1 NLVTLPNDGPDNFNA
16 FINYLKPTPTQE
28 ISLKTLIS
36 ALLNEEEKCKERK
49 RTRPYHQNPDRD
61 NYEKKEWLKT
71 IYVLRRLCELKYDP
85 KMDMLKHITNIPLAT
100 FAGWR
105 KREFEYLNT
114 KRRGNYTTLTKTGR
128 PEDAPFANELIQWMD
143 DTRQRE
149 EVLTTSM
156 IFQWLLENQEQWV
169 RHRFG
174 DWTIDTTYNVILQW
188 CSRFSRRHKFSF
200 RVPCHSKLSSLEM
213 SEKQSTFSSSFWQS
227 HLTTTVSDIINVDE
241 TPLTYRMTSR
251 RTLSRIGGSSRVKG
265 SSKHSE
271 RVTVVLGIRADGRKL
286 PPMIIFKGQPGGMI
300 ERREFPRLPPGA
312 IYAVQKRA
320 YMDTRVWKQYLTQVI
335 KSAVEGPTLL
345 VVDNFMA
352 HVSPRALHCIEHELE
367 GSVELVC
374 LPANSTS
381 DLQPLD
387 VSIMGPFKSLCR
399 AEYMREVKVDSSSE
413 KRMKLAERAINMWQK
428 VKETTV
434 V

>member
-1 NLVTLPNDGPDNFNA
+1 MPATSKARRNQKSYSLRDIQKRLREYA
-16 FINYLKPTPTQE
+16 TQAALTSVRRFCE
-28 ISLKTLIS
+28 IK
-36 ALLNEEEKCKERK
+36 
-49 RTRPYHQNPDRD
+49 
-61 NYEKKEWLKT
+61 
-71 IYVLRRLCELKYDP
+71 
-85 KMDMLKHITNIPLAT
+85 NIPLAT

-105 KREFEYLNT
+105 KREFEYLNI

-156 IFQWLLENQEQWV
+156 IFQWLLENQEQCV

-188 CSRFSRRHKFSF
+188 CSRFSKRHKFSF

-227 HLTTTVSDIINVDE
+227 RLTTTVSDIINVDE

-271 RVTVVLGIRADGRKL
+271 KVTVVLGIRADGRKL

-335 KSAVEGPTLL
+335 KPAVEGPTLL
-345 VVDNFMA
+345 VMDNFKA

-381 DLQPLD
+381 VLQPLD
-387 VSIMGPFKSLCR
+387 V
-399 AEYMREVKVDSSSE
+399 
-413 KRMKLAERAINMWQK
+413 
-428 VKETTV
+428 
-434 V
+434 